1 MTAFRHSTLAVL
13 LTGLAL
19 SPLACRKPARQSV
32 APPLLRVAHVGHD
45 HHLALYVA
53 ALESARM
60 EQAGG
65 PFLREVQAGEVYD
78 LIKDGRPLARLRL
91 LKVAGGAGMPAAM
104 TRGEVDVG
112 LGSVSAVLKFADDGR
127 PIRIIAPLQTDGDM
141 LVLRKDSPAND
152 WASFIQLAKSSP
164 GPLKIGY
171 KAPIACAKMIFE
183 VALHAEGVRSGP
195 DASDGVTRVI
205 LINLGSEKSP
215 LPMLESGSIDGFV
228 MNQPA
233 PAVAVHKG
241 LGKVVADLRDLPPKG
256 KWVDHPCC
264 CVAAEESVVRAR
276 GEPLRALLQ
285 VLMLG
290 AELIRSDQALAVDCA
305 ARWTKMPVEVE
316 RTSIPTVG
324 YVSEP
329 TETWLA
335 GMRVWAE
342 MVQGIGFFKG
352 TFANKPPGQVVRE
365 ACSLDLCR
373 SAAAELRAKGRIR

>member
-1 MTAFRHSTLAVL
+1 
-13 LTGLAL
+13 
-19 SPLACRKPARQSV
+19 
-32 APPLLRVAHVGHD
+32 
-45 HHLALYVA
+45 
-53 ALESARM
+53 
-60 EQAGG
+60 
-65 PFLREVQAGEVYD
+65 
-78 LIKDGRPLARLRL
+78 
-91 LKVAGGAGMPAAM
+91 
-104 TRGEVDVG
+104 
-112 LGSVSAVLKFADDGR
+112 
-127 PIRIIAPLQTDGDM
+127 
-141 LVLRKDSPAND
+141 
-152 WASFIQLAKSSP
+152 
-164 GPLKIGY
+164 
-171 KAPIACAKMIFE
+171 MIFE
-183 VALHAEGVRSGP
+183 VALHAEDVRSGP

-241 LGKVVADLRDLPPKG
+241 LGKVVADLRDLPPRG

-264 CVAAEESVVRAR
+264 CVAAEEGVIRAH
-276 GEPLRALLQ
+276 GESLRALLQ

-290 AELIRSDQALAVDCA
+290 AELVRRDQALAVDCA

-342 MVQGIGFFKG
+342 MVQQIGFFKG
-352 TFANKPPGQVVRE
+352 AYANKPPDRIVADV
-365 ACSLDLCR
+365 CSLELCR